1 MDLKKLYSIISAL
14 LILVNMSC
22 VEELP
27 LVTENFE
34 DTIVIEATITDELK
48 TQQIKLS
55 RTIRL
60 EENTP
65 NFEANAQVRV
75 ETNNGTTYEFAYQGE
90 GIYTSNQEFQA
101 VDDESYT
108 LFVQTSNGNSYVSNE
123 EVLVSNSEIDS
134 IYAELVN
141 NGEQNGIT
149 VFVDSKE
156 NSSNP
161 RFFRYEYEETYKIVA
176 PIFSLE
182 DLFFDNIM
190 GSGESLTY
198 TTRLEPRPI
207 EQQTCYTTTK
217 SNEIIITSIN
227 GLDENSVSRFPVRFI
242 TEQDP
247 IIRVRYSILVKQFTQ
262 SANANNFYKV
272 LKELSSDESLLIDI
286 QPGFVQGNI
295 FSQQSTQEKVL
306 GFFDVS
312 SVDSERIYF
321 NHEDF
326 NIDLPPYFFDCDV
339 INFDELSTNSTQRIR
354 LLRLV
359 NDVGFKYIEESDE
372 GLFIVNPP
380 CGDCTI
386 FSSSEIPSFWED

>member
-1 MDLKKLYSIISAL
+1 
-14 LILVNMSC
+14 MSC

-60 EENTP
+60 EEDTP

-101 VDDESYT
+101 IDDESYT
-108 LFVQTSNGNSYVSNE
+108 LFVQTLNGNSYVSTE
-123 EVLVSNSEIDS
+123 EVLASNSEIDS
-134 IYAELVN
+134 IYTELIN
-141 NGEQNGIT
+141 NSGQNNVT
-149 VFVDSKE
+149 VLVDSKE

-161 RFFRYEYEETYKIVA
+161 RFFRYEYEETYKILA
-176 PIFSLE
+176 PIFAFN
-182 DLFFDNIM
+182 DLIFENIR
-190 GSGESLTY
+190 GSGESLFF
-198 TTRLEPRPI
+198 TTRLVPRPI
-207 EQQTCYTTTK
+207 EEQTCYTTNI

-227 GLDENSVSRFPVRFI
+227 GIDENSISRFPVKSI
-242 TEQDP
+242 PVKDP
-247 IIRVRYSILVKQFTQ
+247 VIRVRYSILVRQFTQ
-262 SANANNFYKV
+262 SANANNFYKI

-312 SVDSERIYF
+312 SVDSKRIYF
-321 NHEDF
+321 NHQDF
-326 NIDLPPYFFDCDV
+326 GLDRPPYFFDCD
-339 INFDELSTNSTQRIR
+339 IILFEGNSVEERTR

-359 NDVGFKYIEESDE
+359 NDEGYKYIDESDD

-380 CGDCTI
+380 CGDCTW
-386 FSSSEIPSFWED
+386 FSSSEVPSFWED